1 MNSWM
6 IVLLAIV
13 GALALAWVVS
23 EAVVRLRLGGGIDR
37 GRGGD
42 EAN

>member
-13 GALALAWVVS
+13 GSLAVAWIVS
-23 EAVVRLRLGGGIDR
+23 EALVRLRIGGRIDR
-37 GRGGD
+37 GDG
-42 EAN
+42 AS